1 MARAQKNLGN
11 VLKQLGDCSGALA
24 QYTAAL
30 GIYEAALGPHSSARA
45 MCLNNIAN
53 VLKKTLRYDDS
64 VAAYRQALDCYA
76 ACLAVLDSGK
86 SIDTATLAMASSA
99 KMMADADAGW
109 DAAGKASAARRAV
122 EADAAR
128 CRNNLA
134 NVLYESG
141 RFEEALDQYQTALA
155 VKERLFGSNN
165 AEVAKARKLVV
176 VVSHKLKQAQRRQAK
191 AQAKAAD
198 RAAARLEAKEQRRVA
213 AKASTEA
220 AAAAKLAA
228 SAAAAAAE
236 AAAEAAAAVPPVA
249 EKPDFV
255 LPPIG
260 SASPA
265 DDKPASATDVS
276 DELEKPIDSE
286 DSLTEPALEPV
297 DVTASA
303 SVEAG
308 GSVVDVPA
316 EAGSTLVDV
325 AATPSVEA
333 EGSVVDVTSGEDI
346 VDPITT
352 ETSEPTASVEPER
365 EFIELRDLSDEY
377 IKSVFEEF
385 DADGSGDLDTFEL
398 SHAVAKLDTGHS
410 PTGNQI
416 VAMIEFVGATQN
428 RLSLKQ
434 FGQLARCYDWESVKA
449 EELPEGHFELVFP
462 EASLGFAV
470 QDIPSKGTIVV
481 SRLTNCALSE
491 FLPLGSTVLAV
502 NGAPL
507 GFVTDPGVLAQKVGP
522 LRRPIKITFDSTPLI
537 PSELNDDR
545 IRDIFNQ
552 FDADN
557 SGDLDTF
564 ELFHAVEELTGK
576 GASTAQVSALVAF
589 AGSDSNVL
597 SIEQFTNL
605 VREFD
610 WSADVQNLTL
620 PDHMLEL
627 DFPEGSLGFAVQD
640 VPSRGTIV
648 VSRLLNPRLAEAG
661 LSLGNTVVAING
673 APLGFVT
680 DPGVLARKVGP
691 LRRPIKI
698 TFEKTPMIPNE
709 LNDDRIRDIFN
720 QFDAN
725 NSGDLDTFE
734 LFHAVEEMT
743 GHPPSTVLIGAMVDF
758 AGASETNNALD
769 LDQFMKLVRQF
780 DWEAEEHA
788 IGLPEGLYE
797 VDFPNQS
804 LGFSVQKV
812 PGKGMISVSK
822 IGAPELKSEL
832 SIGDT
837 VLAVNGAP
845 LGVIEHPSDLG
856 ERVGPLRRPVRITF
870 EKMKPPNPAD
880 FTDERIADIFNQ
892 FDVDGSGDL
901 DTFELYHAVA
911 EILGRVPSTAIIGA
925 MVKFVGADNNVLSL
939 EQFSTLVHAFDWD
952 DPSLKEGLPDGH
964 FEVTFNDKGLGFAVA
979 TDEKKGTMVVSRIGN
994 QHLKKVLSFGDS
1006 VVAIN
1011 GAPLGFVTD
1020 PAMLAKK
1027 VGPMRRPLRITFA
1040 KAVEGE
1046 M

>member
-1 MARAQKNLGN
+1 MGN

-30 GIYEAALGPHSSARA
+30 GIYEATLGPQSSARA

-53 VLKKTLRYDDS
+53 VLKKTSRYDDS
-64 VAAYRQALDCYA
+64 VAAYHQALDCYV
-76 ACLAVLDSGK
+76 ACLAVLDSNN
-86 SIDTATLAMASSA
+86 SSENSASTPAFISSA
-99 KMMADADAGW
+99 KMIADADAGW

-155 VKERLFGSNN
+155 DKERLFGANN

-228 SAAAAAAE
+228 SAAAAAAG
-236 AAAEAAAAVPPVA
+236 AAAEAAAAVPPVVEA
-249 EKPDFV
+249 PDLVV
-255 LPPIG
+255 LPPIA

-265 DDKPASATDVS
+265 
-276 DELEKPIDSE
+276 E
-286 DSLTEPALEPV
+286 TEPAVDLPSEAGDRTAESAIEVVPEPV
-297 DVTASA
+297 DVSATA

-308 GSVVDVPA
+308 SVVDAASIEDTAGPIATEASEPA
-316 EAGSTLVDV
+316 ASVDV
-325 AATPSVEA
+325 
-333 EGSVVDVTSGEDI
+333 
-346 VDPITT
+346 
-352 ETSEPTASVEPER
+352 PER
-365 EFIELRDLSDEY
+365 EFIELRELSDEY
-377 IKSVFEEF
+377 IQSVFVEF

-398 SHAVAKLDTGHS
+398 SHAVAKLDTGHN

-416 VAMIEFVGATQN
+416 VAMIEFVGATEN

-434 FGQLARCYDWESVKA
+434 FSQLARCYDWESVRA

-481 SRLTNCALSE
+481 SRLTNRALSE

-522 LRRPIKITFDSTPLI
+522 LRRPIKITFDRTPLI

-576 GASTAQVSALVAF
+576 GASTAQVSAMVAF

-597 SIEQFTNL
+597 SLEQFTNL

-610 WSADVQNLTL
+610 WSADIKNLTL

-627 DFPEGSLGFAVQD
+627 NFPGGSLGFAVQD

-661 LSLGNTVVAING
+661 LTLGATVVAING
-673 APLGFVT
+673 APLGYVT
-680 DPGVLARKVGP
+680 DPGVLARKMGP

-725 NSGDLDTFE
+725 ASGDLDTFE

-788 IGLPEGLYE
+788 VGLPEGLYE

-822 IGAPELKSEL
+822 IGPAELKNEL

-845 LGVIEHPSDLG
+845 LGVIEHPSELG
-856 ERVGPLRRPVRITF
+856 KRVGPLRRPVRITF

-880 FTDERIADIFNQ
+880 FSDERIADIFNQ

-911 EILGRVPSTAIIGA
+911 EVSGRAPSTAIIGA
-925 MVKFVGADNNVLSL
+925 MVKFVAADNNVLSL
-939 EQFSTLVHAFDWD
+939 EQFSTLVHAFNWD
-952 DPSLKEGLPDGH
+952 DPSLKDGLPEGH

-979 TDEKKGTMVVSRIGN
+979 TDEKKGTMIVSRIGN
-994 QHLKKVLSFGDS
+994 QHLRKVLNLGDN

-1040 KAVEGE
+1040 KATEESETLPEV
-1046 M
+1046 